1 MKTLFLI
8 RNLSMLSW
16 FGTENAREE
25 VNFGTESDN
34 FPKRD
39 CPRTVMGGSKV
50 HEKDFALG
58 SFACIF

>member
-1 MKTLFLI
+1 
-8 RNLSMLSW
+8 MLSW